1 MEKERWDAYDLH
13 RIKTG
18 KTVVR
23 GEKPAEGQFRM
34 VVHICIFNS
43 EGQMLIQQRQPFKED
58 WSNMW
63 DVSVGGCSRAGETS
77 QEAAHRE
84 LLEEI
89 GLDVDFTGIVPHFT
103 VNWEHGFDDVY
114 LLKMD
119 LDPKDLVLQ
128 KEEVQN
134 VRWATKEEIK
144 ELIRKG
150 EFITYH
156 ESLID
161 MEFSMCGQYGVHS
174 SKDLK

>member
-1 MEKERWDAYDLH
+1 MELFDLYTAD
-13 RIKTG
+13 REKTG
-18 KTVVR
+18 RTMVR
-23 GEKPAEGQFRM
+23 GEPTPAGFYRL

-128 KEEVQN
+128 EEEVQN

-144 ELIRKG
+144 DLIRKG